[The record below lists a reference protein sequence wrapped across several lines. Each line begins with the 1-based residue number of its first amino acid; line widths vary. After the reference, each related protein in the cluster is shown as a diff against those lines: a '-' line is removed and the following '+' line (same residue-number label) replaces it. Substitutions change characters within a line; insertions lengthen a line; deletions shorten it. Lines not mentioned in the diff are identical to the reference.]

1 MTTKEKNN
9 CVTQD
14 KTVIEKIVCNL
25 TLFDDDLMSRVF
37 DQNIEATE
45 LLLRIVLER
54 NIKVTSVTG
63 QDDFKNPKVGGR
75 DIILD
80 VHAMDENGEEMD
92 VEVQTNSKGAH
103 VKRARYH
110 SSMVDSRMLKAG
122 QDFQEIKDSYVIF
135 IYKHDKF
142 EKGLP
147 IYHVDRYINELQEP
161 FADGSHIIYV
171 NGNYK
176 GDDEIGRLMK
186 DFHQVDPS
194 KMHYSE
200 LARGV
205 SHLKGTGGQENMCE
219 AVQKYAEEYAKEYA
233 KEYSTERTMI
243 IVENFMKNTNFSL
256 EQSLDAAGIQGEER
270 ELLIKQ
276 LQKKQ

>member
-1 MTTKEKNN
+1 MTTKENNN

-45 LLLRIVLER
+45 LLLRIVLGR
-54 NIKVTSVTG
+54 NIKVTNVMG
-63 QDDFKNPKVGGR
+63 QDELKNPKVGGR

-80 VHAMDENGEEMD
+80 VHALDENGEEMN

-142 EKGLP
+142 ERGLP

-176 GDDEIGRLMK
+176 GNDEIGRLMK

-200 LARGV
+200 LARSV

-219 AVQKYAEEYAKEYA
+219 AVQKYAEEYAA
-233 KEYSTERTMI
+233 KEKSVSVKNLMH
-243 IVENFMKNTNFSL
+243 NMKLN
-256 EQSLDAAGIQGEER
+256 LDEALNALGIQGDER
-270 ELLIKQ
+270 ELIIAQ
-276 LQKKQ
+276 LQEQQ

>member
-1 MTTKEKNN
+1 M
-9 CVTQD
+9 QD

-45 LLLRIVLER
+45 LLLRIVLGR

-63 QDDFKNPKVGGR
+63 QDELKNPKVGGR

-80 VHAMDENGEEMD
+80 VHALDENGEEMN
-92 VEVQTNSKGAH
+92 VEVQANSKGAH

-142 EKGLP
+142 ERGLP

-176 GDDEIGRLMK
+176 GDDEIGRLMR
-186 DFHQVDPS
+186 DFHQLDPS

-205 SHLKGTGGQENMCE
+205 SHLKATGGQENMCE

-233 KEYSTERTMI
+233 KEYSAERTMI
-243 IVENFMKNTNFSL
+243 IVENFMKNMNFTL

-276 LQKKQ
+276 LQEKQ

>member
-9 CVTQD
+9 CITQD

-45 LLLRIVLER
+45 LLLRIVLGR

-63 QDDFKNPKVGGR
+63 QDELKNP
-75 DIILD
+75 
-80 VHAMDENGEEMD
+80 
-92 VEVQTNSKGAH
+92 KGAH

-142 EKGLP
+142 EKELP
-147 IYHVDRYINELQEP
+147 IYHVDRYINELQVP

-186 DFHQVDPS
+186 DFHQVDPG

-200 LARGV
+200 LAHSV

-219 AVQKYAEEYAKEYA
+219 AVQKYAEKYA

-243 IVENFMKNTNFSL
+243 IVENFMKNMNFTV

>member
-1 MTTKEKNN
+1 MITRANNN

-14 KTVIEKIVCNL
+14 KAVIEKIVCNL

-45 LLLRIVLER
+45 LLLRIVLGR

-63 QDDFKNPKVGGR
+63 QDELKNPKVSGR

-80 VHAMDENGEEMD
+80 VHALDENGEEMD
-92 VEVQTNSKGAH
+92 VEVQANSKGAH

-142 EKGLP
+142 ERGLP

-200 LARGV
+200 LARSV

-219 AVQKYAEEYAKEYA
+219 AVQKYAEEYAKEY
-233 KEYSTERTMI
+233 STERTMI
-243 IVENFMKNTNFSL
+243 IVENFMKNMNFTV

-270 ELLIKQ
+270 ELLINQ

>member
-63 QDDFKNPKVGGR
+63 QDELKNPKVGVR

-80 VHAMDENGEEMD
+80 VHALDENGEEMD

-103 VKRARYH
+103 IKRARYH

-219 AVQKYAEEYAKEYA
+219 AVQKYAEEYAKEY
-233 KEYSTERTMI
+233 STERTMI
-243 IVENFMKNTNFSL
+243 IVENFMKNMNFTV

-276 LQKKQ
+276 LQKK

>member
-1 MTTKEKNN
+1 MTTKENNN
-9 CVTQD
+9 CVMQD

-45 LLLRIVLER
+45 LLLRIVLGR

-63 QDDFKNPKVGGR
+63 QDELKNPKVGGR

-80 VHAMDENGEEMD
+80 VNALDEDGEEMD

-142 EKGLP
+142 ERGLP

-161 FADGSHIIYV
+161 FADGSNIIYV

-176 GDDEIGRLMK
+176 GDDEIGRLMR

-205 SHLKGTGGQENMCE
+205 SHLKATGGQENMCE
-219 AVQKYAEEYAKEYA
+219 AVQKYAEEYAKEYSA
-233 KEYSTERTMI
+233 ERTMI
-243 IVENFMKNTNFSL
+243 IVENFMKNMNFTL

-276 LQKKQ
+276 LQEKQ

>member
-1 MTTKEKNN
+1 MTTKENNN

-14 KTVIEKIVCNL
+14 KRVIEKIVCNL

-63 QDDFKNPKVGGR
+63 QDELKNPKVGGR

-80 VHAMDENGEEMD
+80 VHALDETGEEMD
-92 VEVQTNSKGAH
+92 VEVQANSKGAH

-142 EKGLP
+142 ERGLP

-176 GDDEIGRLMK
+176 GNDEIGRLMK
-186 DFHQVDPS
+186 DFHQVDPG

-219 AVQKYAEEYAKEYA
+219 AVQRYAEEYAKEYSA
-233 KEYSTERTMI
+233 ERTMV
-243 IVENFMKNTNFSL
+243 IVENFMKNMNFTL

-276 LQKKQ
+276 LKEKQ

>member
-63 QDDFKNPKVGGR
+63 QDELKNPKVGGR

-80 VHAMDENGEEMD
+80 VHALDENGEEMD

-186 DFHQVDPS
+186 DFHQVDPG

-219 AVQKYAEEYAKEYA
+219 AVQKYAEEYAKEY
-233 KEYSTERTMI
+233 STERTMI
-243 IVENFMKNTNFSL
+243 IVENFMKNMNFTV

-276 LQKKQ
+276 LQKK

>member
-1 MTTKEKNN
+1 MTTKENNN

-45 LLLRIVLER
+45 LLLRIVLGR

-63 QDDFKNPKVGGR
+63 QDELKNPKVGGR

-80 VHAMDENGEEMD
+80 VHALDENGEEMN

-122 QDFQEIKDSYVIF
+122 QDFQEIMDSYVIF

-142 EKGLP
+142 ERGLP

-176 GDDEIGRLMK
+176 GDDEIGRLMR

-205 SHLKGTGGQENMCE
+205 SHLKATGGQENMCE
-219 AVQKYAEEYAKEYA
+219 AVQKYAEEYAKEYSA
-233 KEYSTERTMI
+233 ERTMI
-243 IVENFMKNTNFSL
+243 IVENFMKNMNFTL

-276 LQKKQ
+276 LQEKQ